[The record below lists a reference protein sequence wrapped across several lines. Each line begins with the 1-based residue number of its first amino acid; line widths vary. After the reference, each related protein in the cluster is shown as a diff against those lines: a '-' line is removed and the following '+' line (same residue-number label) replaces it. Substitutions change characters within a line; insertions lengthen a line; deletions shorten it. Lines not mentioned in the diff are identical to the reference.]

1 MSRAASGAAAE
12 AGSSDMAK
20 IALMGA
26 GGKMGCRIT
35 DNLKLN
41 ASYQIVPVE
50 TGAAGVARLA
60 ERGLSPVPAAQAVG
74 GADIVVLA
82 VPDILIGQVSHQIV
96 PMLRPG
102 TLVVGLDPAAPL
114 AGVMPDRKDVSFFV
128 CHPTHP
134 PLFNDETD
142 PRAQRDWF
150 GGIAKQD
157 VVCALFSG
165 AEEHYPVGER
175 LAREMFRPVK
185 DTYRVTVEQMAVLE
199 PALVETF
206 SSTLVEA
213 LKEGFDEA
221 VRMGVPEPAAR
232 AFFMGH
238 IRIQF
243 AVLFGYADFG
253 FSDGAKLA
261 MKLARDL
268 LLKADWKQ
276 KVFDR
281 AAIRRSVQNIVEG
294 MQQPK

>member
-1 MSRAASGAAAE
+1 
-12 AGSSDMAK
+12 MAT

-35 DNLKLN
+35 DNLKGN
-41 ASYQIVPVE
+41 PAYRVVPVE
-50 TGAAGVARLA
+50 TGQAGVARLA
-60 ERGLSPVPAAQAVG
+60 ERGLAPRPQAEAVG

-82 VPDILIGQVSHQIV
+82 VPDVAIGKVTHDIV
-96 PMLRPG
+96 PSLRSG

-114 AGVMPDRKDVSFFV
+114 AGVMPQRKDVSFFV

-142 PRAQRDWF
+142 PRAQHDWF

-157 VVCALFSG
+157 VVCALFAG
-165 AEEHYPVGER
+165 AEEHYAVGER

-213 LKEGFDEA
+213 LREGFDEA

-268 LLKADWKQ
+268 LLKPDWKQ

-294 MQQPK
+294 IQQPK

>member
-1 MSRAASGAAAE
+1 
-12 AGSSDMAK
+12 MAK

-26 GGKMGCRIT
+26 GGKMGCRIV
-35 DNLKLN
+35 DNLKGN
-41 ASYQIVPVE
+41 PAYQLVPVE
-50 TGAAGVARLA
+50 TGTAGTSRLA
-60 ERGLSPVPAAQAVG
+60 ERGLNPVPAPQALAE
-74 GADIVVLA
+74 ADIVVLA
-82 VPDILIGQVSHQIV
+82 VPDVLIGKVTREIV
-96 PMLRPG
+96 PMLRSG

-114 AGVMPDRKDVSFFV
+114 AGVMPERKDVGFFV

-157 VVCALFSG
+157 AVCALFAG
-165 AEEHYPVGER
+165 PEEHYAVGER

-213 LKEGFDEA
+213 MKEGLDEA
-221 VRMGVPEPAAR
+221 VRMGVPERAAR

-243 AVLFGYADFG
+243 AVLFGYADFQ

-261 MKLARDL
+261 MKQARDI
-268 LLKADWKQ
+268 LLKPDWKQ
-276 KVFDR
+276 RVFDR
-281 AAIRRSVQNIVEG
+281 AAIRRSVQKIVEG
-294 MQQPK
+294 VQQPK

>member
-1 MSRAASGAAAE
+1 
-12 AGSSDMAK
+12 MAK

-35 DNLKLN
+35 DALLGNP
-41 ASYQIVPVE
+41 AYQVMPVE
-50 TGAAGVARLA
+50 TAAAGIARLA
-60 ERGLSPVPAAQAVG
+60 ERGLRPSPAPQALS

-82 VPDILIGQVSHQIV
+82 VPDVAIGKVSHEIV
-96 PMLRPG
+96 PTLRSG

-114 AGVMPDRKDVSFFV
+114 AGALPERKDVSYFV

-150 GGIAKQD
+150 GGLAKQD
-157 VVCALFSG
+157 VVCALFAG
-165 AEEHYPVGER
+165 AEEHYATGEQ
-175 LAREMFRPVK
+175 LARQMFRPVK
-185 DTYRVTVEQMAVLE
+185 NTYRVTVEQMAVLE

-213 LKEGFDEA
+213 MREGFDEA
-221 VRMGVPEPAAR
+221 VRLGVPEPAAR

-243 AVLFGYADFG
+243 AVLFGYADFQ

-261 MKLARDL
+261 MKQARDV
-268 LLKADWKQ
+268 LLKPDWKE

-281 AAIRRSVQNIVEG
+281 AAIRRSVRNIVQG
-294 MQQPK
+294 IQQPK

>member
-1 MSRAASGAAAE
+1 
-12 AGSSDMAK
+12 MAK
-20 IALMGA
+20 IALLGA

-35 DNLKLN
+35 DALKG
-41 ASYQIVPVE
+41 APAYQVTPVE
-50 TGAAGVARLA
+50 TGAAGITRLA
-60 ERGLSPVPAAQAVG
+60 ERGLRPVPASQAL
-74 GADIVVLA
+74 ADAEIVVLA
-82 VPDILIGQVSHQIV
+82 VPDVAIGRVSHEIV
-96 PMLRPG
+96 PTLRSG
-102 TLVVGLDPAAPL
+102 TLLVGLDPAAPL
-114 AGVMPDRKDVSFFV
+114 AGVMPERKDVSFFV

-150 GGIAKQD
+150 GGVAKQD
-157 VVCALFSG
+157 VVCALFAG
-165 AEEHYPVGER
+165 AEEHYAVGER
-175 LAREMFRPVK
+175 LAREMFKPVK

-213 LKEGFDEA
+213 MREGFDEA
-221 VRMGVPEPAAR
+221 VRMGVPERAAR

-238 IRIQF
+238 IRVQF
-243 AVLFGYADFG
+243 AVLFGYADFQ

-261 MKLARDL
+261 MKQARNV
-268 LLKADWKQ
+268 LLKPDWKE

-281 AAIRRSVQNIVEG
+281 AAIERSVRNIVEG

>member
-1 MSRAASGAAAE
+1 
-12 AGSSDMAK
+12 
-20 IALMGA
+20 
-26 GGKMGCRIT
+26 MGCRIT
-35 DNLKLN
+35 DNLKGN
-41 ASYQIVPVE
+41 PGHRVAPVE
-50 TGAAGVARLA
+50 TGQAGIARLA
-60 ERGLSPVPAAQAVG
+60 ERGLKPVPQVQALAD
-74 GADIVVLA
+74 ADIVVLA
-82 VPDILIGQVSHQIV
+82 VPDVVIGKVTREIV
-96 PMLRPG
+96 PTLRSG

-114 AGVMPDRKDVSFFV
+114 AGVMPQRKDVSFFV

-157 VVCALFSG
+157 VVCALFAG
-165 AEEHYPVGER
+165 AEEHYAVGER

-213 LKEGFDEA
+213 LREGLDEA
-221 VRMGVPEPAAR
+221 VRMGVPEAAAR

-268 LLKADWKQ
+268 LLKPDWKQ

-281 AAIRRSVQNIVEG
+281 GAIRRSVQNIVEG
-294 MQQPK
+294 IQQPR

>member
-1 MSRAASGAAAE
+1 VAT
-12 AGSSDMAK
+12 
-20 IALMGA
+20 IALIGA

-35 DNLKLN
+35 DNLKGN
-41 ASYQIVPVE
+41 RGYRVVPVE
-50 TGAAGVARLA
+50 TGQGGIARLA
-60 ERGLSPVPAAQAVG
+60 ERGLAPVPQAEAFA

-82 VPDILIGQVSHQIV
+82 VPDVAIGTVTHDIV
-96 PMLRPG
+96 PTLRSS
-102 TLVVGLDPAAPL
+102 TLVVGLDPAAAL
-114 AGVMPDRKDVSFFV
+114 AGVMPQRKDVSFFV

-157 VVCALFSG
+157 VVCALFAG
-165 AEEHYPVGER
+165 VEEHYAVGER

-213 LKEGFDEA
+213 LREGFDEA

-268 LLKADWKQ
+268 LLKPDWKQ

-294 MQQPK
+294 IQQPK

>member
-1 MSRAASGAAAE
+1 
-12 AGSSDMAK
+12 
-20 IALMGA
+20 MGA
-26 GGKMGCRIT
+26 GGKMGCRII
-35 DNLKLN
+35 DNLKGN
-41 ASYQIVPVE
+41 PDYRVTPVE

-60 ERGLSPVPAAQAVG
+60 ERGLTPVPAAQAAAD
-74 GADIVVLA
+74 ADIVVLA
-82 VPDILIGQVSHQIV
+82 VPDVLVGKVSHEIV
-96 PMLRPG
+96 PQLRAG
-102 TLVVGLDPAAPL
+102 TLVVSLDPAAPL
-114 AGVMPDRKDVSFFV
+114 AGVMPARKDVTYFV

-157 VVCALFSG
+157 AVCAVLSG
-165 AEEHYPVGER
+165 SEELYATGER

-213 LKEGFDEA
+213 MKEGFDEA
-221 VRMGVPEPAAR
+221 VRMGVPEAAAR

-243 AVLFGYADFG
+243 AVLFGYADFQ

-261 MKLARDL
+261 MKQARDV
-268 LLKADWKQ
+268 LLKPDWKQ

-281 AAIRRSVQNIVEG
+281 GAIQRSVRNIVEG
-294 MQQPK
+294 LQQPK

>member
-1 MSRAASGAAAE
+1 MV
-12 AGSSDMAK
+12 K

-35 DNLKLN
+35 DNLKGN
-41 ASYQIVPVE
+41 PAYRVTPVE
-50 TGAAGVARLA
+50 TGPAGISRLA
-60 ERGLSPVPAAQAVG
+60 ERGLKPVPAQEALAD
-74 GADIVVLA
+74 ADIVVLA
-82 VPDILIGQVSHQIV
+82 VPDVAIGKVTHEIV
-96 PMLRPG
+96 PLLRRG
-102 TLVVGLDPAAPL
+102 CLVVGLDPAAPL

-157 VVCALFSG
+157 VVCALFAG
-165 AEEHYPVGER
+165 VEEHYAVGER

-185 DTYRVTVEQMAVLE
+185 DTHRVTVEQMAVLE

-213 LKEGFDEA
+213 MKEGFDEA
-221 VRMGVPEPAAR
+221 IRMGVPEQAAR

-243 AVLFGYADFG
+243 AVLFGYADFQ

-261 MKLARDL
+261 MRQARDI
-268 LLKADWKQ
+268 LLKPDWKQ
-276 KVFDR
+276 RVFDR
-281 AAIRRSVQNIVEG
+281 AAIQRSVRNIVEG
-294 MQQPK
+294 MQQAK